1 MRRKHL
7 QTFRYVFSHCLS
19 CIRKDSSPC
28 KVLNLLVV
36 GVMSKTY
43 LNINAD
49 FLRPCSDL
57 YDIVDFV
64 QHCSTLYVLVRLR
77 TNWLSYV
84 RPCSTMLDIVGF
96 VQICSILYDLFQ
108 LCTTL
113 IVLPTKLTTVEKN
126 RWNLCS
132 FWKLLKIGA
141 KIGHAIL
148 SVWKSRSVSRTHRIF
163 N

>member
-36 GVMSKTY
+36 GIMSKTY

-96 VQICSILYDLFQ
+96 VQICSILYDLFSTMYD
-108 LCTTL
+108 LDRPSYKVDHGRKKSMEL
-113 IVLPTKLTTVEKN
+113 VFVLKTFENWREN
-126 RWNLCS
+126 RACYP
-132 FWKLLKIGA
+132 
-141 KIGHAIL
+141 
-148 SVWKSRSVSRTHRIF
+148 
-163 N
+163 